1 MPGVPEATEAYELT
15 PSGVKK
21 LRRKRVT
28 GGLSVTLDE
37 FDLTTQVLLAQ
48 DPSIVG
54 AVDRR
59 AAEMGRRAAELER
72 HLAVRKLNTV
82 ETLAGQLAARTRW
95 PAPPSWLEAA
105 RKDLQT
111 CERELS
117 AGHAPE
123 TAQNAQRAM
132 RTLRLVERTYWD
144 ATVKGLA
151 SPVTSPAAVGF
162 DTLPFHWRLVDRLAG
177 CRFGPSRIAGGDFED
192 IETMMRAGWRYTQ
205 HGSPSLQ
212 PAVDLRP
219 RRRDRA
225 GLGCG
230 WR

>member
-1 MPGVPEATEAYELT
+1 M
-15 PSGVKK
+15 
-21 LRRKRVT
+21 
-28 GGLSVTLDE
+28 
-37 FDLTTQVLLAQ
+37 
-48 DPSIVG
+48 IIG

-82 ETLAGQLAARTRW
+82 QTLAGQLAARTRV
-95 PAPPSWLEAA
+95 AAAARWLEAA

-111 CERELS
+111 CDRELG

-123 TAQNAQRAM
+123 ATQNAQRAM
-132 RTLRLVERTYWD
+132 RALRLVERAYWD

-177 CRFGPSRIAGGDFED
+177 CRFGPNRIAGGDFED
-192 IETMMRAGWRYTQ
+192 IETMMRAGWRYIQ
-205 HGSPSLQ
+205 HGSASCN
-212 PAVDLRP
+212 
-219 RRRDRA
+219 RRSI
-225 GLGCG
+225 
-230 WR
+230 